1 MEISDVVKIR
11 NLLRSAT
18 RTITVYDKDT
28 NESLGEK
35 EVPNPIT
42 VELDNSLGISE
53 EVDNVFWND
62 EDGIIVAAKL
72 NCGDVRGSNWAMGHG
87 EIKNPAQI
95 YVADYTEIQ
104 QFRMVLD
111 KESLEN
117 LLKALKANGNFKYCK
132 DSTEI
137 PIDDN
142 AINRVMKNITQDI
155 QPINGIM
162 KPSEYYN
169 K

>member
-53 EVDNVFWND
+53 EVDNVLKMRHYKIL
-62 EDGIIVAAKL
+62 EGKGKISKL
-72 NCGDVRGSNWAMGHG
+72 EADKKASKEYEKFKVRQDRSY
-87 EIKNPAQI
+87 IS
-95 YVADYTEIQ
+95 D
-104 QFRMVLD
+104 FD
-111 KESLEN
+111 KLTLET
-117 LLKALKANGNFKYCK
+117 KK
-132 DSTEI
+132 
-137 PIDDN
+137 ID
-142 AINRVMKNITQDI
+142 
-155 QPINGIM
+155 
-162 KPSEYYN
+162 N
-169 K
+169 KK